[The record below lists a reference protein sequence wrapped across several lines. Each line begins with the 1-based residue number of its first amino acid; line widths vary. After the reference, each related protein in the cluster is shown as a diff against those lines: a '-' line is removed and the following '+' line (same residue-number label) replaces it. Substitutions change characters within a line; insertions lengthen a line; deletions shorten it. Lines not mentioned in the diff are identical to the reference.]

1 MQTRTQEA
9 RSQEGLDILAPGT
22 TAGTAAGERGWM
34 PVNGSVLV
42 RQGARD
48 PTMKKVVTLT

>member
-22 TAGTAAGERGWM
+22 TAGAAAGERGWK